1 MFFILNDLITR
12 FGDSEINNLYNIRE
26 KDLYN
31 NVENTILQNPA
42 TEELKDLN
50 LGVVESRW
58 DIFYRKKVRKDE
70 ETNNVLIYYNV
81 TNDILRNILINKR
94 PLQIIY
100 SLKRFMS
107 V

>member
-12 FGDSEINNLYNIRE
+12 FGDSEINNLYNIKE

-31 NVENTILQNPA
+31 NVENTILQKPA

>member
-12 FGDSEINNLYNIRE
+12 FGDSEINNLY
-26 KDLYN
+26 
-31 NVENTILQNPA
+31 ILQKPA

>member
-31 NVENTILQNPA
+31 NVENIL
-42 TEELKDLN
+42 ELKDLN